1 MELNKRF
8 VQQKTP
14 KGHSAIYDKIHKG
27 KVCMHTLVGKAQ
39 LSSSYN
45 YIIMERTWW
54 RGWDRSKKQN
64 TKYDL

>member
-45 YIIMERTWW
+45 YIIMERT
-54 RGWDRSKKQN
+54 
-64 TKYDL
+64 